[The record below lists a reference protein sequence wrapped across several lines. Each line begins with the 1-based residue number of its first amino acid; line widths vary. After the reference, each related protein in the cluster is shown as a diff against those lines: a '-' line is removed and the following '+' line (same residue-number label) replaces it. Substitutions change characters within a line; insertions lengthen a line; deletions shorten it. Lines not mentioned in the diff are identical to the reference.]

1 MSPNHPSGASL
12 APPPPGF
19 GEPLPIQPS
28 PETVALLARRRSAS
42 ASVLGPP
49 GPSGQEI
56 ELLLRLASRV
66 PDHGKLAPWRFI
78 LLAGEHKDAWVARL
92 GAIAQTRPDAEKASA
107 ALGKA
112 GPSPLCVVIVSRAA
126 PHPKIPEWE
135 QFLSAGAV
143 NMNLLLAAH
152 ALGYGANWITDW
164 YSEDAGARALLGV
177 AAGEQITGHIYIGAP
192 AATPLE
198 RPRPDLEQL
207 VTVWRA
213 GDQPR
218 PR

>member
-1 MSPNHPSGASL
+1 MSLNGSPGASL
-12 APPPPGF
+12 PPPPEF
-19 GEPLPIQPS
+19 GEALPIQLS
-28 PETVALLARRRSAS
+28 PDTLALLARRRSAS

-49 GPSGQEI
+49 GPSDA
-56 ELLLRLASRV
+56 ELELMLRIAARV

-78 LLAGEHKDAWVARL
+78 VLAGENKDAWVARL
-92 GAIAQTRPDAEKASA
+92 GAIAQTRPDPEKATA

-112 GPSPLCVVIVSRAA
+112 GPAPLAVVVVSRAA

-164 YSEDAGARALLGV
+164 YSEDPQAQALLGLQ
-177 AAGEQITGHIYIGAP
+177 AGERITGHIYIGAP
-192 AATPLE
+192 AAVPLE
-198 RPRPDLEQL
+198 RPRPELAD
-207 VTVWRA
+207 VVSVWR
-213 GDQPR
+213 PE
-218 PR
+218 P